1 MLEISTGVMCRE
13 WGLTGYRISVWML
26 TCENSGDGSQHYE
39 CNECH

>member
-1 MLEISTGVMCRE
+1 MKIYMVAENWVDDCE
-13 WGLTGYRISVWML
+13 PGYRISVWML